1 MNESEGFYQIF
12 KHYFIGNLDESS
24 FAWTS
29 RNDKQRVL
37 VNMVLRSNAKK
48 FDLHTMMIKK
58 SWNESVVGGNFI
70 NFYLVGGWWH
80 TFGKPEC
87 STPSHG
93 SIATSKHIFKLHFGY
108 ML

>member
-58 SWNESVVGGNFI
+58 SWNESVVGGE
-70 NFYLVGGWWH
+70 FYLFLFCWRH

>member
-1 MNESEGFYQIF
+1 MKALLHG
-12 KHYFIGNLDESS
+12 
-24 FAWTS
+24 AS

-48 FDLHTMMIKK
+48 FDVHTMMIKK
-58 SWNESVVGGNFI
+58 SWKESVVGGNFI

-93 SIATSKHIFKLHFGY
+93 SIGTSKHIFKLHFGY